1 MSRKNRVNPTL
12 VAIMN
17 RVHGSELRNMMD
29 GTPVKSVADV
39 IAAEQQKIRQMML
52 SFGKGGS
59 VAPNVRL

>member
-17 RVHGSELRNMMD
+17 RVQGSELRNMMD
-29 GTPVKSVADV
+29 GTPVKSIADV